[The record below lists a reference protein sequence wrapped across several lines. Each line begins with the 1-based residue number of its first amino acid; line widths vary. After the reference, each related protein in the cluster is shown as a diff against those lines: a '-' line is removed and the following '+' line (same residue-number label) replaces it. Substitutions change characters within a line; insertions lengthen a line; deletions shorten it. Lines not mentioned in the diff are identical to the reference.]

1 MADVEKIF
9 LMDGGNGS
17 RNKLQER
24 YLKYRHY
31 YVGLDISGFGGYG
44 KAVYV
49 QLLPVFDQW
58 FERKSVDDIPEIMPF
73 LEDKSY
79 LDDHPD
85 FRGERGGVISYHIK
99 VLALS
104 MSGLILDQNRDAVS
118 RQLLRDVVFDVRRH
132 TRSYDY
138 SDRLCFFITVRMFI
152 EMLKEKFSHFGS
164 QVKDLSLHDFAN
176 GDTLNPKPQPVIS
189 IL

>member
-1 MADVEKIF
+1 
-9 LMDGGNGS
+9 
-17 RNKLQER
+17 
-24 YLKYRHY
+24 
-31 YVGLDISGFGGYG
+31 
-44 KAVYV
+44 
-49 QLLPVFDQW
+49 VFDQW

-99 VLALS
+99 VMALS
-104 MSGLILDQNRDAVS
+104 MNGLILDQNRDAVS
-118 RQLLRDVVFDVRRH
+118 RKLLRDVVFDVRRH

-138 SDRLCFFITVRMFI
+138 SDRLCFSITVRLFI

-164 QVKDLSLHDFAN
+164 QVTDLSLHDFAN